1 MMKYFR
7 ISTVNYFSLSLLHD
21 LYLSRSINI
30 FLPGR
35 AESALNLKISQFDED
50 MSSRQATLDELK
62 KSYAQESAEF
72 ALLKGTYVSL

>member
-1 MMKYFR
+1 MMQYFK
-7 ISTVNYFSLSLLHD
+7 ISTVNYFSLSLLYD

-50 MSSRQATLDELK
+50 MSSRQTTLDELK
-62 KSYAQESAEF
+62 KSYAQESSEF
-72 ALLKGTYVSL
+72 ALLKGTYVIL

>member
-7 ISTVNYFSLSLLHD
+7 ISTVNYFSLSLLYD
-21 LYLSRSINI
+21 LYLSRSINN

-35 AESALNLKISQFDED
+35 AESALNFKISQFDED
-50 MSSRQATLDELK
+50 MSSRQTTLDELK
-62 KSYAQESAEF
+62 KSYAQESSEF

>member
-1 MMKYFR
+1 MKYFR
-7 ISTVNYFSLSLLHD
+7 ISTVNYFSLSLLHY
-21 LYLSRSINI
+21 LCLSRSINI

-50 MSSRQATLDELK
+50 MSSRQTTLDELK
-62 KSYAQESAEF
+62 KSYAQESSEF